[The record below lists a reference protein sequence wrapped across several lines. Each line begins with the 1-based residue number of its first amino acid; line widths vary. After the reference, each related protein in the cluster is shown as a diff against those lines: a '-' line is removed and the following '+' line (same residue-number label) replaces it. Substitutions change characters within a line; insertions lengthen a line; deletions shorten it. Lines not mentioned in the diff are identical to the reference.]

1 MFDKRVTKQ
10 SRNKTKKSSVK
21 MIVLVGLLFL
31 VGAIWGVVSLHAWI
45 FIFSGVAAFYIL
57 SYLKK

>member
-1 MFDKRVTKQ
+1 MFDKRSKNQ
-10 SRNKTKKSSVK
+10 SRNKARKSSVK

-31 VGAIWGVVSLHAWI
+31 AGAIWGVVSRHAWI
-45 FIFSGVAAFYIL
+45 FIFSGVAAFYLL

>member
-1 MFDKRVTKQ
+1 M
-10 SRNKTKKSSVK
+10 KKSSVK

-45 FIFSGVAAFYIL
+45 FIFSGVAAIYIL
-57 SYLKK
+57 SYLKKSL